1 MDRYLV
7 LASFNKRI
15 GEISYEFGAELDLL
29 HEPSGVTLG
38 FRQVFRKCFKSV
50 RYREYKGSSVNWM
63 DRKFALE
70 ALFYFESADTPFSE
84 TDADI
89 FILGFVM
96 STKEL
101 PILSFSELRLAAGLD
116 EQGAI
121 YTLLDVLPSQIQK
134 NLTNHLLHTESFPG
148 LSAWALPDEYT
159 EYAKTAMTLYGFYY
173 IAKLLLWRIRRDQA
187 DINISLHQSNFKD
200 AIFRTAIQRSRI
212 INIKRYQLTSNT
224 TNTPA
229 IKKIV
234 GLLKD
239 HLNLELEY
247 QNDEELNTLIEEYLA
262 SLERLFMEEN
272 RRRIEL
278 GVAVFSFIAVP
289 FTVFAAFLAM
299 VALPESVKVYEFT
312 LRQSTNYGIWFLL
325 GLSTGIPAIIYMSI
339 AIRGRNESVDKRL
352 TRFRAIPDLNRKPG
366 LKDRLRAW
374 RSGTRS
380 S

>member
-7 LASFNKRI
+7 LASFNERV
-15 GEISYEFGAELDLL
+15 GEIGYEFGVELDRLAQ
-29 HEPSGVTLG
+29 PSGVTLG

-50 RYREYKGSSVNWM
+50 RYREYKGASITWM
-63 DRKFALE
+63 GRKFALE
-70 ALFYFESADTPFSE
+70 ALFYFESTDTPFSE

-89 FILGFVM
+89 FILGVIV
-96 STKEL
+96 STLQE
-101 PILSFSELRLAAGLD
+101 PGISFSELRLAAGLD
-116 EQGAI
+116 EQAAI
-121 YTLLDVLPSQIQK
+121 YTLLDALPAEIRK
-134 NLTNHLLHTESFPG
+134 NLTDHLRHSDSFPG
-148 LSAWALPDEYT
+148 LSAFPLPDEYA
-159 EYAKTAMTLYGFYY
+159 EHAKTAMILYAFYY

-187 DINISLHQSNFKD
+187 DINISLRQSNFKD
-200 AIFRTAIQRSRI
+200 AIFLTAIQRSRI

-224 TNTPA
+224 TNTPVV
-229 IKKIV
+229 KKII
-234 GLLKD
+234 GSIKA
-239 HLNLELEY
+239 HLNLEPEY

-299 VALPESVKVYEFT
+299 VALPETVQVFEFT
-312 LRQSTNYGIWFLL
+312 LRQSTDYGIWFLL
-325 GLSTGIPAIIYMSI
+325 GLSTAIPAIIYAAIS
-339 AIRGRNESVDKRL
+339 IRGRNETVGKRL
-352 TRFRAIPDLNRKPG
+352 TKFRENRQPNRSPG
-366 LKDRLRAW
+366 LRDRLRAR

>member
-29 HEPSGVTLG
+29 QQPSGVTLG

-50 RYREYKGSSVNWM
+50 RYREYRGSSINWM
-63 DRKFALE
+63 GRRFALE
-70 ALFYFESADTPFSE
+70 ALFYFESTGTPFSE

-89 FILGFVM
+89 FILGFVV
-96 STKEL
+96 STREL
-101 PILSFSELRLAAGLD
+101 PSVRFSELRLAAGLD
-116 EQGAI
+116 EQRAI
-121 YTLLDVLPSQIQK
+121 YTLLDALPSQIQRD
-134 NLTNHLLHTESFPG
+134 LTDHLEHTESFPG
-148 LSAWALPDEYT
+148 LSSWELPEEYT
-159 EYAKTAMTLYGFYY
+159 EYAKTAIILYGFYY

-187 DINISLHQSNFKD
+187 EINISLHQSNFKD

-229 IKKIV
+229 IKSIV
-234 GLLKD
+234 ALLKA
-239 HLNLELEY
+239 HLNLEQEY

-325 GLSTGIPAIIYMSI
+325 GLSTAIPAIVYMAIS
-339 AIRGRNESVDKRL
+339 IRGRNETVNKRL
-352 TRFRAIPDLNRKPG
+352 IQFRQARDPNRRPT

-374 RSGTRS
+374 WSGTRS

>member
-1 MDRYLV
+1 
-7 LASFNKRI
+7 
-15 GEISYEFGAELDLL
+15 
-29 HEPSGVTLG
+29 G
-38 FRQVFRKCFKSV
+38 FRQVFRKCFNSV
-50 RYREYKGSSVNWM
+50 RYREYKGSSVSWM
-63 DRKFALE
+63 GRKFALE
-70 ALFYFESADTPFSE
+70 ALFYFESTESPFSE

-89 FILGFVM
+89 FILGFVV
-96 STKEL
+96 STKEAPSL
-101 PILSFSELRLAAGLD
+101 PFSELRLAAGLD

-121 YTLLDVLPSQIQK
+121 YTLLDALPSQIQK
-134 NLTNHLLHTESFPG
+134 NLTDHLHHTESFPG
-148 LSAWALPDEYT
+148 LSSWELPDEYT
-159 EYAKTAMTLYGFYY
+159 EYARTAMVLYGFYY

-187 DINISLHQSNFKD
+187 NINISLEQSNFKD

-234 GLLKD
+234 SLIKA
-239 HLNLELEY
+239 HLNLEQEY
-247 QNDEELNTLIEEYLA
+247 KNDEELNTLIEEYLA

-312 LRQSTNYGIWFLL
+312 LRQSTDYGIWFLL
-325 GLSTGIPAIIYMSI
+325 GLSTAIPAIIYMAI
-339 AIRGRNESVDKRL
+339 AIRGRNETVNKRL
-352 TRFRAIPDLNRKPG
+352 TRFRGSSDPNRNSS
-366 LKDRLRAW
+366 LKDRLRGS

>member
-7 LASFNKRI
+7 LASFNERV
-15 GEISYEFGAELDLL
+15 GDISYEFSTELDLL
-29 HEPSGVTLG
+29 HEPGGVTLG

-50 RYREYKGSSVNWM
+50 RYREFKGASLNWM
-63 DRKFALE
+63 QRKWALE
-70 ALFYFESADTPFSE
+70 ALFYFESTDTPFSE

-89 FILGFVM
+89 YTLGFIL
-96 STKEL
+96 STKQEPSL
-101 PILSFSELRLAAGLD
+101 PFSEIRLAAGLD

-121 YTLLDVLPSQIQK
+121 YTLVDVLPSEIQRK
-134 NLTNHLLHTESFPG
+134 LTGHLRHSDSFPG
-148 LSAWALPDEYT
+148 LSSIELPEK
-159 EYAKTAMTLYGFYY
+159 YAEHAKRAIVLYGFYY
-173 IAKLLLWRIRRDQA
+173 IAKLLLWRIRREQA
-187 DINISLHQSNFKD
+187 DINISLLQSNFKD

-224 TNTPA
+224 TNTPVVKEIIA
-229 IKKIV
+229 MIKT
-234 GLLKD
+234 
-239 HLNLELEY
+239 HLNLEREY

-289 FTVFAAFLAM
+289 FTVFAALLAM
-299 VALPESVKVYEFT
+299 VALPETVQVFQFT
-312 LRQSTNYGIWFLL
+312 LHQSTNYGIWFLL
-325 GLSTGIPAIIYMSI
+325 GLSTAIPAMIYAAIS
-339 AIRGRNESVDKRL
+339 IRGRNETVSKRL
-352 TRFRAIPDLNRKPG
+352 SRFRDSAAANRSSRSR
-366 LKDRLRAW
+366 DRLRAR